1 MAMQGFDLFCSKR
14 EGLLD
19 NGFSLLLHTNAFV
32 TLKLLVYYLEA
43 LEAGK
48 ESSSFPFGT
57 LYTSFIGKENEGTKK
72 KRKKHED

>member
-1 MAMQGFDLFCSKR
+1 LELASDDHLFIGIKEGDGYVAYMAMQGFDLFCSKR

-32 TLKLLVYYLEA
+32 TLKLLVYLEA

-48 ESSSFPFGT
+48 ESSSYI
-57 LYTSFIGKENEGTKK
+57 L
-72 KRKKHED
+72 

>member
-19 NGFSLLLHTNAFV
+19 NGFFLLLHTNAFV
-32 TLKLLVYYLEA
+32 TLKLLVYLEA

-48 ESSSFPFGT
+48 ESSS
-57 LYTSFIGKENEGTKK
+57 YIYI
-72 KRKKHED
+72 